1 MTETALPKKDRNS
14 NIELLR
20 IFMMLVIILH
30 HYIVNSG
37 VIQCVD
43 SIVTSRGGTAK
54 LLNSTYGTD
63 GSGFGN
69 IIVKNRAARSL
80 KLTGKEDT
88 DEQGNIRRD
97 DYFYMNGESI
107 FNFTIGRVPKLIEEI
122 LAKNNLQKD
131 DIDYYVFHQANK
143 FMLNTIRK
151 ICGIPKE
158 KFYINLENTGN
169 TTSSSIPIGLK
180 DAIESGLIKEGN
192 KVMIAG
198 FGVGESWAG
207 TVLQF

>member
-1 MTETALPKKDRNS
+1 
-14 NIELLR
+14 
-20 IFMMLVIILH
+20 
-30 HYIVNSG
+30 
-37 VIQCVD
+37 
-43 SIVTSRGGTAK
+43 
-54 LLNSTYGTD
+54 
-63 GSGFGN
+63 
-69 IIVKNRAARSL
+69 
-80 KLTGKEDT
+80 
-88 DEQGNIRRD
+88 
-97 DYFYMNGESI
+97 MNGESI

>member
-1 MTETALPKKDRNS
+1 LTGKSLVATLS
-14 NIELLR
+14 LL
-20 IFMMLVIILH
+20 IFSYDLQLEVNAVFLIIPH
-30 HYIVNSG
+30 FYTSVG
-37 VIQCVD
+37 VLIYGV
-43 SIVTSRGGTAK
+43 SS